1 MACSCAGLV
10 SLIVLFVAVALNIV
24 AFSLPLWTTS
34 TTVNDSLQDTLNS
47 SDFAAGIW
55 GFCTD
60 VEFSSDSDGANATAS
75 FDHCYLFHTSS
86 KYDVTDM
93 DSKLMANFSEYSV
106 CDGYSRAGDMSD
118 DTQLAYA
125 TALAVT
131 AGMDG
136 TQFNKFLHKSCGAL
150 GSATLAFGGIS
161 MSAGALSFVALA
173 LGITCCKRRS
183 IFVLGGKLFV
193 GIALVSTVLMFALWI
208 PQAHPLGKADD
219 VTLNGSFI
227 LGVASAALY
236 MIASGLVARHAAIK
250 G

>member
-10 SLIVLFVAVALNIV
+10 SLIVLFVAVALNVV

-34 TTVNDSLQDTLNS
+34 STVNESLQDSVDS

-60 VEFSSDSDGANATAS
+60 VQFSSDADGANASAS

-86 KYDVTDM
+86 KYDVTDV
-93 DSKLMANFSEYSV
+93 DSNLMANFSDYSV
-106 CDGYSRAGDMSD
+106 CDGYSRAADESD
-118 DTQLAYA
+118 ATQLAYA
-125 TALAVT
+125 AALATT
-131 AGMDG
+131 AGMDA
-136 TQFNKFLHKSCGAL
+136 TQFNKFLDKSCGAL
-150 GSATLAFGGIS
+150 GTATLAFGGIS
-161 MSAGALSFVALA
+161 VSAGVLSFVALT
-173 LGITCCKRRS
+173 LGITCCKKRS
-183 IFVLGGKLFV
+183 IFVLGGKVFV
-193 GIALVSTVLMFALWI
+193 GIATVSTVLMFALWI

-227 LGVASAALY
+227 LSVISAVLY
-236 MIASGLVARHAAIK
+236 MIASGLAGRHATK